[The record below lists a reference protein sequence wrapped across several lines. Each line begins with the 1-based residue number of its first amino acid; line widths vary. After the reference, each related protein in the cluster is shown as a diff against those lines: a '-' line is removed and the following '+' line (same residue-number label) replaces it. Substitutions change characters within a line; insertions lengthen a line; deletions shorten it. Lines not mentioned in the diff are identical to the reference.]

1 MQGEG
6 ERPEQPASLQ
16 CSQSGAE
23 RGCRLLGRVMSAQPL
38 GSLVRLTVSVPGWP
52 GARPGQFA
60 MLQAEPS
67 RCFLARPL
75 SVCAQAGET
84 VAFLV
89 APVGDGT
96 RELCGLAEGAP
107 LWVVGPLGNGF
118 DVQALATS
126 GRRVVVVA
134 GGVGAAPFPLL
145 LSCLAD
151 EYGISRAGRTEESG
165 CSSAPAEV
173 LVLLGFRNAEQS
185 LGASAVTGVASRLAA
200 EGVNCDVETAV
211 EDGSRGPSERV
222 TDLLSRC
229 LRPGD
234 QVVACGPWA
243 MCEAVWR
250 LCAPVK
256 GVDLWLSLET
266 VMACG
271 VGSCHGCVIT
281 LADGSHARVCHEGPV
296 FTGKEVFS
304 G

>member
-1 MQGEG
+1 MHGEG
-6 ERPEQPASLQ
+6 ERPEQPASSRCAQ
-16 CSQSGAE
+16 TGVECGH
-23 RGCRLLGRVMSAQPL
+23 RLLGRVMSAQPL
-38 GSLVRLTVSVPGWP
+38 GSLVRLTVSVPGWS
-52 GARPGQFA
+52 GARPGQFV
-60 MLQAEPS
+60 MLQPEPS

-75 SVCAQAGET
+75 SVCAQVGET

-96 RELCGLAEGAP
+96 RELCDLGEGAP

-126 GRRVVVVA
+126 GRRVVVVG

-145 LSCLAD
+145 LSRLAD
-151 EYGISRAGRTEESG
+151 EYGGSQAGRPGEPGGSF
-165 CSSAPAEV
+165 AAVEV
-173 LVLLGFRNAEQS
+173 LVLLGFRNAAQAQ
-185 LGASAVTGVASRLAA
+185 GASAVVGAASRLAA
-200 EGVNCDVETAV
+200 EGVSCEVETVV
-211 EDGSRGPSERV
+211 EDGSRGPAERV
-222 TDLLSRC
+222 TDVLSRR

-250 LCAPVK
+250 LCAPVD

-281 LADGSHARVCHEGPV
+281 LADGSYARVCHEGPV
-296 FTGKEVFS
+296 FAGKEVF
-304 G
+304 GG

>member
-1 MQGEG
+1 MHGEG
-6 ERPEQPASLQ
+6 ERPEQPASSR
-16 CSQSGAE
+16 CGGGGAE
-23 RGCRLLGRVMSAQPL
+23 RGRRLGRLMSAQPL

-52 GARPGQFA
+52 GARPGQFV

-96 RELCGLAEGAP
+96 TELCGLAEGAP

-118 DVQALATS
+118 DTQALAAS
-126 GRRVVVVA
+126 GKRVVVVA

-145 LSCLAD
+145 LSHLAD
-151 EYGISRAGRTEESG
+151 EYGSSRAGRIGESSG
-165 CSSAPAEV
+165 SFPPAEV
-173 LVLLGFRNAEQS
+173 LVLLGFRGTEQS
-185 LGASAVTGVASRLAA
+185 QGASAVTGAASRLVA
-200 EGVNCDVETAV
+200 EGLSCEVEIAL
-211 EDGSRGPSERV
+211 EDGSRGPAERV
-222 TDLLSRC
+222 TDLLSRRLC
-229 LRPGD
+229 PGD
-234 QVVACGPWA
+234 QVVACGPWP

-250 LCAPVK
+250 LCAPVD

-281 LADGSHARVCHEGPV
+281 LADGSYARVCHEGPV
-296 FTGKEVFS
+296 FTGKEVF
-304 G
+304 GA

>member
-1 MQGEG
+1 MLGER
-6 ERPEQPASLQ
+6 ERPEQPVSLHCTQ
-16 CSQSGAE
+16 RGAE
-23 RGCRLLGRVMSAQPL
+23 CGCRLLGRVMSAQPL

-52 GARPGQFA
+52 GAQPGQFV

-67 RCFLARPL
+67 CCFLARPL

-107 LWVVGPLGNGF
+107 LWVLGPLGNGF
-118 DVQALATS
+118 DARALAAS

-145 LSCLAD
+145 LSRLAD
-151 EYGISRAGRTEESG
+151 EYGSLRASGTGESG
-165 CSSAPAEV
+165 RSFAPADV
-173 LVLLGFRNAEQS
+173 LVLLGFKDVEQAQ
-185 LGASAVTGVASRLAA
+185 GASAVAGAASRLAA
-200 EGVNCDVETAV
+200 EGVSCEVETAV
-211 EDGSRGPSERV
+211 EDGSRGPAERV
-222 TDLLSRC
+222 TDVLSRR
-229 LRPGD
+229 LHSGD

-250 LCAPVK
+250 LCAPVD

-271 VGSCHGCVIT
+271 VGSCHGCIIT
-281 LADGSHARVCHEGPV
+281 LADGSYARVCHEGPV
-296 FTGKEVFS
+296 FTGKEVF
-304 G
+304 GG